1 MCSNT
6 MKKLTFRLIIAL
18 ILSACSE
25 EEFLYHNHASEIQP
39 STTSLNAV
47 EFMQNKQID
56 YSINDSGIVI
66 FNKAQDLFKIFND
79 YHDIKFNSDFD
90 FVISIEIPKHTSE
103 NERLIIIRKA
113 FLYGVYQT
121 FAHTNANTVTVE
133 ALAIDS
139 QNHNSL
145 NKLKAKISRDKALD
159 VLRQYSKANSF
170 KDLVELEDND
180 HFKVKGYSSSLYF
193 DKFVTDLKTQREIV
207 LALTE

>member
-103 NERLIIIRKA
+103 NERLIIIR
-113 FLYGVYQT
+113 
-121 FAHTNANTVTVE
+121 
-133 ALAIDS
+133 
-139 QNHNSL
+139 
-145 NKLKAKISRDKALD
+145 
-159 VLRQYSKANSF
+159 
-170 KDLVELEDND
+170 
-180 HFKVKGYSSSLYF
+180 
-193 DKFVTDLKTQREIV
+193 
-207 LALTE
+207 